1 MDLWNADKLTLFI
14 VFFLPGFISMKVYDL
29 LVPGEPRDF
38 TKSMFE
44 AISYSALN
52 FAALFW
58 LIATIR
64 TGDFYH
70 RHFVL
75 YSFSVAVIMI
85 VVPACWPF
93 VFLRIS
99 AWRPFGRHLVHPI
112 QKPWDYVFGK
122 HDPFWIIVHLK
133 NGEKIGG
140 RFGLESFAS
149 SNPADE
155 QIYLQQVWVLGDD
168 DRFVAPVEDSRGII
182 VMNDEIRAVEF
193 FE

>member
-85 VVPACWPF
+85 VVRLLAVRIPSDFGMAAFRKAPRPPDSKALG
-93 VFLRIS
+93 LRL
-99 AWRPFGRHLVHPI
+99 W
-112 QKPWDYVFGK
+112 
-122 HDPFWIIVHLK
+122 
-133 NGEKIGG
+133 ET
-140 RFGLESFAS
+140 
-149 SNPADE
+149 
-155 QIYLQQVWVLGDD
+155 
-168 DRFVAPVEDSRGII
+168 
-182 VMNDEIRAVEF
+182 
-193 FE
+193 